1 MLNRVLNISDMIP
14 VPNCYVPLFR
24 AYFLLEEWKMNK
36 YLIEVSQ
43 SSYKLSNMRASYIF
57 KRSGSHFVTHAD
69 WGFHNGEYKAWLVAE
84 TEDEKEAMRI
94 LPSAYRQSA
103 KIVLLNKFSKD

>member
-1 MLNRVLNISDMIP
+1 
-14 VPNCYVPLFR
+14 
-24 AYFLLEEWKMNK
+24 MNK

-43 SSYKLSNMRASYIF
+43 SSVQLLNMRASYIF
-57 KRSGSHFVTHAD
+57 NRWGSHFVTHAD

-84 TEDEKEAMRI
+84 TEDEKEAMQI

-103 KIVLLNKFSKD
+103 KIILINKFSRTSTDSGSN

>member
-1 MLNRVLNISDMIP
+1 
-14 VPNCYVPLFR
+14 
-24 AYFLLEEWKMNK
+24 MNK

-43 SSYKLSNMRASYIF
+43 SSYKISNMRASYIF

-69 WGFHNGEYKAWLVAE
+69 WGFHDGEYKAWLVAE
-84 TEDEKEAMRI
+84 TENKREAMRI

-103 KIVLLNKFSKD
+103 KIILIEKFSRTSTDDTLTGLQKE